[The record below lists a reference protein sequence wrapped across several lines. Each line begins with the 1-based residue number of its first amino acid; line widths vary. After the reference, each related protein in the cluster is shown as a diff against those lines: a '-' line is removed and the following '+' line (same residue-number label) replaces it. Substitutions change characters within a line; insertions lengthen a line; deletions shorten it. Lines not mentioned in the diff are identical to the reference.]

1 MASEVQ
7 SQTVA
12 TLLRMVVCMRG
23 PNGGG
28 VAGILRMG
36 AYPHQLWDVEER
48 YPQRGLER
56 SPDCSKILHYFYHP
70 QFYFNKIVLILYYRN
85 PLHNDVQSV

>member
-7 SQTVA
+7 SQAVA
-12 TLLRMVVCMRG
+12 TLLRMVVRMRG

-36 AYPHQLWDVEER
+36 AYPHSYGMWKSDI
-48 YPQRGLER
+48 PSGAWSGAPIAQRFYTTFITHNF
-56 SPDCSKILHYFYHP
+56 ILI
-70 QFYFNKIVLILYYRN
+70 K
-85 PLHNDVQSV
+85 